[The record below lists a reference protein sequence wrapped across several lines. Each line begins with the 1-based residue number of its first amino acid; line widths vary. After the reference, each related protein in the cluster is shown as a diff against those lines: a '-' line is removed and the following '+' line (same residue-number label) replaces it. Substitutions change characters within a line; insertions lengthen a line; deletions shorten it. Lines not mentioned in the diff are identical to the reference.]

1 MKITTNIVIR
11 TKISE
16 IKHFTVHSDQNYLLF
31 FKRHSDQ
38 NYLQSRYRK
47 KYITEERN
55 SNLNSRTASLEVY
68 EIQNIYSKTQNSGE
82 RKSNK
87 LGI

>member
-47 KYITEERN
+47 K
-55 SNLNSRTASLEVY
+55 
-68 EIQNIYSKTQNSGE
+68 IYN
-82 RKSNK
+82 
-87 LGI
+87 